1 VRILFAGGGTGGHLY
16 PGLAIARAMRR
27 LDTRV
32 EPFFIGAMRGI
43 ERQVLPTTEFPFE
56 LLDLHPLYR
65 SHPWSNWRT
74 VKGAVS
80 AWSRVSLIAAESHP
94 ACIVGTG
101 GYASGIALAYGAFH
115 RLPIAIQE
123 QNSFPGLTTRFFS
136 RFARQVHNGFP
147 EASKHLS
154 PGRHSQ
160 IFDTGNPIDPPPSPL
175 PDRRAARAEWGF
187 PPDGG
192 RVMLVFGGSQGAKAI
207 NDAVARWLDG
217 HTLKELFII
226 WATGEKTYHEFA
238 ALESDRVRI
247 VPYLAPIA
255 RAYAAADFALTRGG
269 AMATAELCAWG
280 IPPIVVPLPT
290 AAADHQTANAKALA
304 AAGAAEFIPQSELSS
319 ERLDHSVRSLVM
331 NPGLLAQ
338 RSAAAMSRARPKAA
352 EDIARHILDILA
364 VGEKN
369 REIKSDPVTGAHAR

>member
-1 VRILFAGGGTGGHLY
+1 MRILFAGGGTGGHLY

-27 LDTRV
+27 VDPRV

-43 ERQVLPTTEFPFE
+43 ERQVLPTAEFPFE

-65 SHPWSNWRT
+65 SQPLSNWRT
-74 VKGAVS
+74 IKGAVS
-80 AWSRVSLIAAESHP
+80 AWSRVSSITARERP

-101 GYASGIALAYGAFH
+101 GYASGIALAYGALH
-115 RLPIAIQE
+115 RMPIAIQE

-147 EASKHLS
+147 EASRYLS
-154 PGRHSQ
+154 PGRRTQ
-160 IFDTGNPIDPPPSPL
+160 IFDTGNPIEPPPSPL

-192 RVMLVFGGSQGAKAI
+192 PVMLVFGGSQGAKAI
-207 NDAVARWLDG
+207 NEAVARWLDG
-217 HTLKELFII
+217 HALEELFII
-226 WATGEKTYHEFA
+226 WATGERTYQEFA
-238 ALESDRVRI
+238 AMESDRVRV

-255 RAYAAADFALTRGG
+255 KAYAATDFALARGG

-319 ERLDHSVRSLVM
+319 ERLDQSVRSLVM
-331 NPGLLAQ
+331 NPALLAE
-338 RSAAAMSRARPKAA
+338 RSAAAMSRARPTAA
-352 EDIARHILDILA
+352 EDIARHILDLIVA
-364 VGEKN
+364 GETSTEMAQ
-369 REIKSDPVTGAHAR
+369 RLVTGAQAR